1 MFGASVPEL
10 QAMFLRSI
18 ALIALPTIVV
28 GSILGY
34 ALSLLLMEQFPDRI
48 GLPWWTFALASL
60 AVLAVIMAVVI
71 LQTYR
76 VALKNPVESIK
87 TE

>member
-1 MFGASVPEL
+1 
-10 QAMFLRSI
+10 MFLRSI
-18 ALIALPTIVV
+18 ALIALPSIVV

-34 ALSLLLMEQFPDRI
+34 AISLLLMEQFPDRI
-48 GLPWWTFALASL
+48 GLPWWTFVLAALA
-60 AVLAVIMAVVI
+60 VMAIIVVVVTI
-71 LQTYR
+71 QTYR